1 VTTSFSSRSSA
12 EASITMATVPA
23 PHLGA
28 DPTVID
34 RAIQAELSRL
44 PKRQ

>member
-1 VTTSFSSRSSA
+1 
-12 EASITMATVPA
+12 
-23 PHLGA
+23 
-28 DPTVID
+28 VID

>member
-1 VTTSFSSRSSA
+1 MPDA
-12 EASITMATVPA
+12 
-23 PHLGA
+23 HLF
-28 DPTVID
+28 TVID